1 MKPADL
7 PRLYSRSLNGLDHRT
22 VDTILGFE
30 WLRRLNG
37 LSHYVEIKV
46 AWMAIQECC
55 ACKGGRSG
63 RCGDNH
69 EHA

>member
-37 LSHYVEIKV
+37 LAYYVETKV
-46 AWMAIQECC
+46 AWASLQSAC
-55 ACKGGRSG
+55 ACHGGHIG
-63 RCGDNH
+63 KCEEEH
-69 EHA
+69 E